1 MFYEFTWVICI
12 LLLPGIEVPKK
23 GLGALKMKSYL
34 WLSCRSDSVT
44 DTPLSCKGGG
54 LRFMVPLS

>member
-23 GLGALKMKSYL
+23 RLGGLKMKSYL
-34 WLSCRSDSVT
+34 RLSCRSDSMIA
-44 DTPLSCKGGG
+44 TPLFCKGDV
-54 LRFMVPLS
+54 LRYMVPVS